1 VEVNE
6 AATDPRQAREPPSGT
21 VAFLFTDIA
30 GSTLIARAR
39 PADYERLL
47 DRHRAI
53 LRDVF
58 ARNAGFEVGTE
69 GDSFF
74 VVFGSVLDALRAAA
88 EGQRSLSA
96 TDWPEGAEL
105 RVRMGLHLGEATRR
119 GTDYVGPEIHRAARV
134 VAAGHGGQ
142 VLLSE
147 AMAAVVGDRVPE
159 ELGLRDLGQFRLKD
173 FGAPARIFQL
183 VGPGLTADFPP
194 LKAPSVRSTN
204 LADRRSSFIG
214 RRRERA
220 AAARALRTSRLV
232 TLTGPGGSGK
242 TSLAVEVARERIG
255 DYPDGVWL
263 VELAA
268 LREPE
273 FAVTN
278 IGEVLGI
285 PGDPGVPPRQT
296 LMAHLATR
304 KLLLVLDN
312 LEHLLPEIASLV
324 DLLMDASPRLQVLAT
339 SREPLHLAGEQELP
353 VPPLQV
359 PDAAA
364 PPAPLRDDDAVRLF
378 VDRARGVDPTFT
390 LTDANRL
397 AVGGIVR
404 RLDGLPL
411 GIELA
416 AARVKLLSAA
426 EILERLEHGSRE
438 LGKGVA
444 GRPERQRSLQEAIA
458 WSYRLL
464 PSADQRL
471 FARFSVFAG
480 GCSIESADDVCNPDG
495 ELGLAAMDV
504 LASLV
509 DKSLVIRVQSPIGSR
524 FGMLETIREFAS
536 EELRVQ
542 DPDGQT
548 AARQAGHML
557 ALVERAAPE
566 LTKANSDWLTR
577 LSLEL
582 ENLRAA
588 LTWAIEVGD
597 AETGMRLCGALWR
610 FWQVRALLSEGREW
624 CGRVLAME
632 AGATPTSARAVAL
645 MAAGNVAYWQ
655 REPVVAERLYR
666 ESLAAAEIIGDD
678 RQQAEALL
686 NLMYVAAQLQDPP
699 NAIELEDR
707 VKELAARLNEP
718 MFGAR
723 AEFAA
728 VGLLAA
734 HGHFADAFQRVQQA
748 VLEFESTGDLFWS
761 ATAASIAAGMALQT
775 DDLDQAGV
783 WARRAAH
790 GFHALGDDINLATVF
805 RGLAAV
811 AARSGDFERGAR
823 LAGFGARLISDA
835 GGDRSPMP
843 AEIEDALEI
852 AVRELGREH
861 ADAAW
866 QEGHAMSREDAIAL
880 ALQPDPVVS
889 S

>member
-1 VEVNE
+1 MEVN
-6 AATDPRQAREPPSGT
+6 AAAPDLRPAGKPPSGT

-30 GSTLIARAR
+30 GSTLIARGR

-53 LRDVF
+53 LRDVI

-74 VVFGSVLDALRAAA
+74 VVFASALDALRAAA

-96 TDWPEGAEL
+96 TDWPEGADL

-119 GTDYVGPEIHRAARV
+119 DTDYVGPEIHRAARV

-159 ELGLRDLGQFRLKD
+159 DLGLRDLGQYRLKD
-173 FGAPARIFQL
+173 FDAPARIYQL
-183 VGPGLTADFPP
+183 VGQGLIADFPP
-194 LKAPSVRSTN
+194 LNAPSVRSTN
-204 LADRRSSFIG
+204 LSERRSTFIG
-214 RRRERA
+214 RRSERA

-242 TSLAVEVARERIG
+242 TSLAIEVARERVR

-278 IGEVLGI
+278 IGHVLGV
-285 PGDPGVPPRQT
+285 PGDPGMPPRQK
-296 LMAHLATR
+296 LVAHLATR
-304 KLLLVLDN
+304 KLLLVMDN
-312 LEHLLPEIASLV
+312 LEHLLPEVASLV
-324 DLLMDASPRLQVLAT
+324 DLLMDASPGLRVLAT

-353 VPPLQV
+353 VPPLKV

-364 PPAPLRDDDAVRLF
+364 PPGLLRDADAVRLF
-378 VDRARGVDPTFT
+378 VDRARSVDPTFT
-390 LTDANRL
+390 LTDTNRL
-397 AVGGIVR
+397 AVAGIVR

-416 AARVKLLSAA
+416 AARVKLLSAG
-426 EILERLEHGSRE
+426 EILQRLEHGSRE
-438 LGKGVA
+438 LGQGA
-444 GRPERQRSLQEAIA
+444 ASRPERQRSLREAIA

-464 PSADQRL
+464 PSTDQRL
-471 FARFSVFAG
+471 FARLSVFAG
-480 GCSIESADDVCNPDG
+480 GCSIESADDVCNPGG

-509 DKSLVIRVQSPIGSR
+509 DKSLVIRVQSPSGSR

-536 EELRVQ
+536 EELREQ
-542 DPDGQT
+542 DPDRQT

-557 ALVERAAPE
+557 AFVERAAPE
-566 LTKANSDWLTR
+566 LTKANSEWLTR
-577 LSLEL
+577 LSIEL
-582 ENLRAA
+582 ENVRAA
-588 LTWAIEVGD
+588 LAWAIDVED
-597 AETGMRLCGALWR
+597 ADTGMRLCAALWR

-624 CGRVLAME
+624 CDRILAIE
-632 AGATPTSARAVAL
+632 AGATPTSSLAAAQ

-655 REPVVAERLYR
+655 RQPVVAERRYR
-666 ESLAAAEIIGDD
+666 ESLTTAEIIGDA

-686 NLMYVAAQLQDPP
+686 NLMYVASQLPDPP
-699 NAIELEDR
+699 NATELEDR
-707 VKELAARLNEP
+707 IKELAARVNDP
-718 MFGAR
+718 MLVAR

-734 HGHFADAFQRVQQA
+734 HGHFAEAFQRVQQA
-748 VLEFESTGDLFWS
+748 VLEFEASGDLFWS
-761 ATAASIAAGMALQT
+761 ATAASIASGMALQT
-775 DDLDQAGV
+775 HDFDQAGV

-790 GFHALGDDINLATVF
+790 GFHALGDDINLATIF

-843 AEIEDALEI
+843 TQIEDALEI

-861 ADAAW
+861 AEALW
-866 QEGHAMSREDAIAL
+866 QEGHAMSREDAMSL
-880 ALQPDPVVS
+880 ALEPGPAIPS
-889 S
+889 